1 MLGRPFVLDDVGFRD
16 GEQPLVDHGD
26 DEILCGDNTESLIV
40 TPSLNDGSAVVDGED
55 VVSVH
60 RDRDC

>member
-1 MLGRPFVLDDVGFRD
+1 MLGRPFVLNDVGFRD
-16 GEQPLVDHGD
+16 GEQPLADHGD
-26 DEILCGDNTESLIV
+26 DEILCGDNTESPIG

>member
-1 MLGRPFVLDDVGFRD
+1 MLGRPLILDDVGFRD
-16 GEQPLVDHGD
+16 GEQPLADHGD
-26 DEILCGDNTESLIV
+26 DEILCGDNTDSLIS